1 MMNTVTITFYGHAL
15 FLITTDKGKKIGT
28 DPYNERIKEPL
39 PDISADIV
47 IISHNH
53 YDHNNISLFKGDPAI
68 VNTTGETIIDSIRFF
83 GIPSFHDD
91 TGGSIRGKNIIYTIE
106 TDGIK
111 IAHLGDLGH
120 IPDDAQQKSLK
131 GVDIL
136 MIPVGGV
143 YTINA
148 VQALYIIKDLKPK
161 VAIPMHYKSADT
173 KLNMDEIGSFTRR
186 ASSFKEIG
194 HTIKITKEDLPVETE
209 IWVMSSG

>member
-1 MMNTVTITFYGHAL
+1 MMTTATITFYGHAL
-15 FLITTDKGKKIGT
+15 FLITTGKGIKIGT
-28 DPYNERIKEPL
+28 DPYDERIKDTL

-47 IISHNH
+47 TISHNH
-53 YDHNNISLFKGDPAI
+53 YDHANISIFKGDPAV

-83 GIPSFHDD
+83 GISSFHDD
-91 TGGSIRGKNIIYTIE
+91 AGGSIRGKNIIYTIE

-120 IPDDAQQKSLK
+120 IPDYAQQKSLE

-136 MIPVGGV
+136 MIPVGG
-143 YTINA
+143 INA

-173 KLNMDEIGSFTRR
+173 KLNIDEIGSFTRR

-194 HTIKITKEDLPVETE
+194 HSIKITKEDLPLETE